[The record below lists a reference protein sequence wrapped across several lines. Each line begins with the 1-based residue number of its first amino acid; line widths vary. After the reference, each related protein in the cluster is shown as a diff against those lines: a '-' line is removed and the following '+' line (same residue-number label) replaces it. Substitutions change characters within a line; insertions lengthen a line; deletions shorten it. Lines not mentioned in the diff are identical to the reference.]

1 MDNQISFSLF
11 RGFHNAP
18 VSIFKRGAWAL
29 ANGSRLDVAII
40 GQSHRIISQSGKE
53 VLTEFIA
60 CGPEQL
66 VGDSIDQTP
75 LKSGTTHEN
84 EFKSAGFKYHYRIDV
99 VNQLYAD
106 MDAYRAALPTDADLQ
121 CIAHGFENPSL
132 TSQRVPF
139 TGIAIDVRENRFF
152 TIHTYPENDFSI
164 LSETRI
170 SSLNPVHT
178 ATAPSLIS

>member
-11 RGFHNAP
+11 RGFHDAP

-40 GQSHRIISQSGKE
+40 GQSHRIISQSGRE

-75 LKSGTTHEN
+75 LQPGATHEN
-84 EFKSAGFKYHYRIDV
+84 EFTSAGFKYHYRIEV
-99 VNQLYAD
+99 VNQLYID
-106 MDAYRAALPTDADLQ
+106 MDAYRAALPTDAALQ
-121 CIAHGFENPSL
+121 CISHGFENPSQN
-132 TSQRVPF
+132 SQDAPF
-139 TGIAIDVRENRFF
+139 TGIAIDVRDNRFF
-152 TIHTYPENDFSI
+152 TIHTYPENGFSI

-170 SSLNPVHT
+170 SSRNPAHM
-178 ATAPSLIS
+178 AESASLIS